1 MAAGL
6 LIAFVVVPLVEIY
19 VIVQVG
25 EVIGALPTVA
35 LLLGVSVLGAVV
47 VRREGVRAWR
57 RLREALAEHRV
68 PGREVVDGA
77 LVLAGGAL
85 LLAPGFVTDAVGFL
99 LVLPPTRPLFRRLL
113 LAMPARRL
121 RRRAPRRPR
130 KTVIEGQVVGE
141 RSDPAAAGPEDH
153 KPPGSAGGRAG
164 GSW

>member
-1 MAAGL
+1 MAVGL

-19 VIVQVG
+19 VVVQVG
-25 EVIGALPTVA
+25 EVIGALPTIA
-35 LLLGVSVLGAVV
+35 LLLGVSVLGAVL
-47 VRREGVRAWR
+47 VRREGVRAWLR
-57 RLREALAEHRV
+57 FREAVAEHRV

-113 LAMPARRL
+113 LRIPARRL
-121 RRRAPRRPR
+121 RRRGHRRTR
-130 KTVIEGQVVGE
+130 ETIIEGEVLGE
-141 RSDPAAAGPEDH
+141 RPENH
-153 KPPGSAGGRAG
+153 KPPGSEGGRTG